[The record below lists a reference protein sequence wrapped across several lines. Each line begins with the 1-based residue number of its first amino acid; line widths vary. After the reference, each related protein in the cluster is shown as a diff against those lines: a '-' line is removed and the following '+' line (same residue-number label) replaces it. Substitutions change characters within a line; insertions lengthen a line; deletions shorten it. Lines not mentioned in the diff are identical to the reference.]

1 MTGPWDVV
9 ILGGGPAGCATAL
22 SLRRRGVERVLVVEA
37 GTYDAVR
44 IGESVPPDIRRLLG
58 DELGLWPEFVAER
71 HEPCHGSRSA
81 WGSDRLGYN
90 DFLFNPYGHGWHLD
104 RRRFDAFLARKAADR
119 GIAVL
124 TGRRF
129 EKAEPLE
136 GGGHRLH
143 IAGGD
148 GACGDGVSDNGRY
161 DTVEARFVVD
171 ATGPRGRFVRRQGG
185 RPRLLDRLVFVAGF
199 FALPENSPLTRQ
211 TMLEAAEQG
220 WWYAARLPDRRCV
233 VALAT
238 DADIVRSKG
247 LNREVPWLESLL
259 DTRHI
264 VAALAGSALEAHG
277 VATWVAVSFLRDRI
291 AGPDWLAVGDA
302 ASGYD
307 PLSSQGIQKAM
318 TDAVDAAEAI
328 AERLGSGAD
337 IVGDYADRVNGRFD
351 DYLANRNHFYGQ
363 ERRWADAP
371 FWRTR
376 RERTALRD

>member
-1 MTGPWDVV
+1 MTEPWDVV

-44 IGESVPPDIRRLLG
+44 IGESVPPDIRRLLS
-58 DELGLWPEFVAER
+58 DELGLWPEFVAEG
-71 HEPCHGSRSA
+71 HEPCYGSRSA

-119 GIAVL
+119 GITVL

-129 EKAEPLE
+129 ETAEPLE
-136 GGGHRLH
+136 AGGHRLL
-143 IAGGD
+143 IAGED
-148 GACGDGVSDNGRY
+148 GRPN
-161 DTVEARFVVD
+161 TVDARFVVD
-171 ATGPRGRFVRRQGG
+171 ATGPRGRFARRQGG

-199 FALPENSPLTRQ
+199 FALPESSPLTRQ
-211 TMLEAAEQG
+211 TMLEAAEHG

-247 LNREVPWLESLL
+247 LNREGPWLDSLL
-259 DTRHI
+259 DTRHV
-264 VAALAGSALEAHG
+264 VAALAGSALEAHS

-318 TDAVDAAEAI
+318 TDAVDAADDL
-328 AERLGSGAD
+328 AERLRSGAD
-337 IVGDYADRVNGRFD
+337 TGAAYADKVTGRFA

-363 ERRWADAP
+363 ETRWADAP

-376 RERTALRD
+376 RERTALRG

>member
-1 MTGPWDVV
+1 M
-9 ILGGGPAGCATAL
+9 
-22 SLRRRGVERVLVVEA
+22 
-37 GTYDAVR
+37 
-44 IGESVPPDIRRLLG
+44 
-58 DELGLWPEFVAER
+58 FVAEG

-81 WGSDRLGYN
+81 WGGDQLGYN

-104 RRRFDAFLARKAADR
+104 RRRFDAFLARMAADR
-119 GIAVL
+119 GITVL

-129 EKAEPLE
+129 EKAEPLDA
-136 GGGHRLH
+136 GGHRLLF
-143 IAGGD
+143 AGE
-148 GACGDGVSDNGRY
+148 NGRAGTI
-161 DTVEARFVVD
+161 DARFVVD
-171 ATGPRGRFVRRQGG
+171 ATGPRGRFARSRGG

-211 TMLEAAEQG
+211 TMLEAAEHG

-233 VALAT
+233 AALAT

-247 LNREVPWLESLL
+247 LNRDGPWLDSLL

-264 VAALAGSALEAHG
+264 VAALAGSALEANS

-291 AGPDWLAVGDA
+291 TGPDWLAVGDA

-318 TDAVDAAEAI
+318 TDAVDAADAV
-328 AERLGSGAD
+328 AERLGSGAE
-337 IVGDYADRVNGRFD
+337 VGAAYAEKVAGRFA

-363 ERRWADAP
+363 ETRWADAP

-376 RERTALRD
+376 RERTALRG